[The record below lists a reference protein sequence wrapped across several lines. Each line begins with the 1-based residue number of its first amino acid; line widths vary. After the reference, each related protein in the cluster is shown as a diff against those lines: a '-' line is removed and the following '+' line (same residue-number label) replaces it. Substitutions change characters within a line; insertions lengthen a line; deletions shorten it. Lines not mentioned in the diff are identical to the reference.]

1 MRAGE
6 PEVASTLLHVLLQTI
21 ALAHPIIPFVT
32 EEIYAHVPGTEGL
45 LAAGITLEP
54 ASVDDRAE
62 ASLQRMIE
70 AVQALRGWRDEA
82 AVKVGVTLPAR
93 LAAEGYEDTSEHL
106 ARMARLSLTSDG
118 AAPAASVPIP
128 GGAIEL
134 LPSPDLDLG
143 AAERKRAA
151 RRAALEQEVERLER
165 KLANDG
171 FVTKAPAHVV
181 QAERDKL
188 VRLREELQAL

>member
-1 MRAGE
+1 
-6 PEVASTLLHVLLQTI
+6 VLLETI

-32 EEIYAHVPGTEGL
+32 EEIHAYVPGAEGL
-45 LAAGITLEP
+45 LAAGIALEP
-54 ASVDDRAE
+54 APVDDRAE
-62 ASLQRMIE
+62 AALQRMIE

-82 AVKVGVTLPAR
+82 EVKVGATLPAR
-93 LAAEGYEDTSEHL
+93 LAAEGYEDTTQHL
-106 ARMARLSLTSDG
+106 ARLGRLSFTSDG
-118 AAPAASVPIP
+118 VAPATLVPIP

-151 RRAALEQEVERLER
+151 RRAALEQEIERSER
-165 KLANDG
+165 KLVNDG
-171 FVTKAPAHVV
+171 FVAKAPREVV

-188 VRLREELQAL
+188 ARLREELDAL